1 VKEVGD
7 STTKDTFSSAELSAL
22 RNDLLQGV
30 QIDSREAAELLQ
42 VFLMGRGYGAS
53 PAAVVDAMARVEM
66 SGCSMPVLQR
76 ELEALALRCE
86 RPAIEIRG
94 SMPTVSVVQILTASI
109 APVIV
114 ISGVG
119 LLLLSI
125 TNRYGRVI
133 DRARLLARDLAESDP
148 ESARRRHLND
158 QLRFTNRRAHML
170 RSSMLYASTSIFFV
184 SLTVLSL
191 FAEQLLQLHKDLI
204 ALPFFALCL
213 ISLVVSM
220 YYSIRD
226 ITVSLAALDL
236 EVSERLRGGLHLP

>member
-1 VKEVGD
+1 
-7 STTKDTFSSAELSAL
+7 
-22 RNDLLQGV
+22 
-30 QIDSREAAELLQ
+30 
-42 VFLMGRGYGAS
+42 
-53 PAAVVDAMARVEM
+53 
-66 SGCSMPVLQR
+66 
-76 ELEALALRCE
+76 
-86 RPAIEIRG
+86 
-94 SMPTVSVVQILTASI
+94 MPTVYVVQILTASI

-133 DRARLLARDLAESDP
+133 DRARLLVRDLAESDP

-170 RSSMLYASTSIFFV
+170 RSSMLFASTSVFFV

-191 FAEQLLQLHKDLI
+191 FAEQLLQFHKDFV
-204 ALPFFALCL
+204 ALEFFALCL

-236 EVSERLRGGLHLP
+236 EVSERLRGDFRLP

>member
-1 VKEVGD
+1 
-7 STTKDTFSSAELSAL
+7 
-22 RNDLLQGV
+22 
-30 QIDSREAAELLQ
+30 
-42 VFLMGRGYGAS
+42 
-53 PAAVVDAMARVEM
+53 
-66 SGCSMPVLQR
+66 
-76 ELEALALRCE
+76 
-86 RPAIEIRG
+86 
-94 SMPTVSVVQILTASI
+94 MPTVSVVQILTASI

-133 DRARLLARDLAESDP
+133 DRARLLVRDLEESDP

-191 FAEQLLQLHKDLI
+191 FAEQLLKFHEDFM
-204 ALPFFALCL
+204 ALEFFALCL

>member
-1 VKEVGD
+1 MH
-7 STTKDTFSSAELSAL
+7 T
-22 RNDLLQGV
+22 
-30 QIDSREAAELLQ
+30 I
-42 VFLMGRGYGAS
+42 Y
-53 PAAVVDAMARVEM
+53 
-66 SGCSMPVLQR
+66 
-76 ELEALALRCE
+76 
-86 RPAIEIRG
+86 
-94 SMPTVSVVQILTASI
+94 VVQILTASI

-125 TNRYGRVI
+125 TNRYGRAI
-133 DRARLLARDLAESDP
+133 DRARLLARDLSESDP
-148 ESARRRHLND
+148 ESARRRQLSD
-158 QLRFTNRRAHML
+158 QLRLTNERAYIL

-191 FAEQLLQLHKDLI
+191 FAEQLLGLQKDFV

-226 ITVSLAALDL
+226 ITVSLSALEL
-236 EVSERLRGGLHLP
+236 EVKMGMQGELHLP